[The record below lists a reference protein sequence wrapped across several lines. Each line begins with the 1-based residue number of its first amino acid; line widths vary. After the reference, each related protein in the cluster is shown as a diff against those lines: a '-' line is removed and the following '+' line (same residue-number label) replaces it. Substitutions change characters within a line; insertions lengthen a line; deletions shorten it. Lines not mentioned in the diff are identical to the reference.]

1 MTHSPEPWKLETP
14 PSDKWVQIVDA
25 NGKVVDDDL
34 CRPAKPL
41 LMEDFER
48 IVACVNACAGIP
60 TEDLDWVS
68 VKDRLPTVAD
78 EYIVTTK
85 AGETLKPDGT
95 PYCQES
101 ITTAFYEPT
110 NKTWYDGFVDSLPA
124 TTNMVSHWR
133 SLPVVFPKVQ

>member
-34 CRPAKPL
+34 PRPAKPL

-60 TEDLDWVS
+60 TEDLSKICFVNHPPIS
-68 VKDRLPTVAD
+68 KN
-78 EYIVTTK
+78 VTFI
-85 AGETLKPDGT
+85 
-95 PYCQES
+95 S
-101 ITTAFYEPT
+101 
-110 NKTWYDGFVDSLPA
+110 
-124 TTNMVSHWR
+124 
-133 SLPVVFPKVQ
+133 